1 MIQKN
6 TLDRK
11 NHSQTGALPHYVNP
25 SVLSVHKR
33 VRYLFLSFP
42 FFPLTFFIYIYMEYR
57 PRHGSDPPS
66 FPRLSS
72 RSCTS
77 ARLSKP
83 GRPRAVPAFEPLA
96 ATRNKRNKRGRGVCV
111 TLLYTYVHTG
121 ACKQWRA
128 VTGGV
133 EEERKITREGWG
145 NAENPGF
152 DGDDETTTCLA
163 TVKSSSSRRGTVRFG
178 CAGLSTDVFPS
189 TNRATFSPARRRV
202 CAPFFPS
209 SFSYISSSRSE
220 VESNLFAGTSTVH
233 QSYRRFT

>member
-96 ATRNKRNKRGRGVCV
+96 ATRNKRNKRGRGMCV

-133 EEERKITREGWG
+133 EEERRGKSRER
-145 NAENPGF
+145 E
-152 DGDDETTTCLA
+152 CR
-163 TVKSSSSRRGTVRFG
+163 KSRIRRGWRDDDVPGNGKIIEFSKRNGEVCVR
-178 CAGLSTDVFPS
+178 
-189 TNRATFSPARRRV
+189 RAVDRRISFDKSRHLLPR
-202 CAPFFPS
+202 APS
-209 SFSYISSSRSE
+209 SLCPLFSFL
-220 VESNLFAGTSTVH
+220 LFL
-233 QSYRRFT
+233 YFFE